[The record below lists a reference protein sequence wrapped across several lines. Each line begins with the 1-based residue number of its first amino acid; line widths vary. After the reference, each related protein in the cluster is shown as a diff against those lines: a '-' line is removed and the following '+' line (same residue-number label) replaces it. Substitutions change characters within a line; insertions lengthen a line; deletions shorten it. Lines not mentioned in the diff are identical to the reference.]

1 MKVEGFAM
9 KFRSIAV
16 VVLMVLTVSIMLSAC
31 GGGSSTPA
39 PSTGTRTIAVDAAEF
54 AFTPNKFDAK
64 VGDKLTFKITDKGTV
79 DHSFVITG
87 PDGVVITRTD
97 VKLGSPASLDFTP
110 TKAGAYQI
118 SCDVPGHKDAGM
130 VGTLTVTP

>member
-9 KFRSIAV
+9 KFRSSV
-16 VVLMVLTVSIMLSAC
+16 VMLLLVLTASIALSAC
-31 GGGSSTPA
+31 NGGGSA
-39 PSTGTRTIAVDAAEF
+39 PTTASSKTIAVDAAEF

-64 VGDKLTFKITDKGTV
+64 AGDKLTFKITNKGTL
-79 DHSFVITG
+79 DHSFVIAG

-97 VKLGSPASLDFTP
+97 VKLGGTVSLDFTP

-118 SCDVPGHKDAGM
+118 SCDVPSHKDSGM
-130 VGTLTVTP
+130 VGALTVTP

>member
-1 MKVEGFAM
+1 M

-16 VVLMVLTVSIMLSAC
+16 LLLLVLTASIVLTAC
-31 GGGSSTPA
+31 NGGSSTPA
-39 PSTGTRTIAVDAAEF
+39 PTIGAKTIAVDAAEF

-64 VGDKLTFKITDKGTV
+64 VGDKLTFKITNKGTL
-79 DHSFVITG
+79 DHSFVIAG

-97 VKLGSPASLDFTP
+97 VKQGGSASLDFTP

-118 SCDVPGHKDAGM
+118 SCDVPGHKDSGM
-130 VGTLTVTP
+130 VGTLTITP